1 MYIRSIFLIALV
13 SIAVAQDCCDLNKI
27 IVTGNA
33 EVKVKPDFATIEIGA
48 EAQEK
53 TTSAALQTLNK
64 EIDELIKIIKAQGI
78 ADKDY
83 STSSLRLSQVYNYQ
97 NGENV
102 LVGQKASQTFS
113 VKIRDITADGAAI
126 GKLIDAASKI
136 NGIIVN
142 GVTFDQSDRT
152 LGVKQARKAA
162 FDAAKKKADEY
173 ADLTGQRARRAVRI
187 EAIDGG
193 SIIPYYVRAAVFQ
206 GGSDVA
212 KTLVP
217 VRDVT
222 ISQRVKVWWALTP

>member
-1 MYIRSIFLIALV
+1 MYIRTIFLIALV
-13 SIAVAQDCCDLNKI
+13 SVAVAQECCGLNKI

-33 EVKVKPDFATIEIGA
+33 EIKVKPDYATIEIGA

-53 TTSAALQTLNK
+53 TTSAALQSLNK
-64 EIDELIKIIKAQGI
+64 KIDALLKIIKAQGI

-83 STSSLRLSQVYNYQ
+83 STSSLRLTQAYDYQ
-97 NGENV
+97 NGENT

-113 VKIRDITADGAAI
+113 VKIRDITADGASI
-126 GKLIDAASKI
+126 GKLIDAASAI
-136 NGIIVN
+136 DGIIVN

-162 FDAAKKKADEY
+162 YDAAKKKADEY
-173 ADLTGQRARRAVRI
+173 SELTGQRSRRAVRI
-187 EAIDGG
+187 EAVSGG
-193 SIIPYYVRAAVFQ
+193 NVIPFYVRAAAF
-206 GGSDVA
+206 GGDF

-222 ISQRVKVWWALTP
+222 ISESVTVWFSLTP